1 MKGYIKIKVPFYQT
15 PSLILRNELTKKR
28 HSQFPYIYLAEDFSH
43 YLSKHLMLIDR
54 EGRGLR
60 STIGGQKFKGFTTYY
75 IIDQEK
81 VFDKVKVTGLSE
93 IVIEDHFKKDDEWFY
108 VFNKELRLG

>member
-15 PSLILRNELTKKR
+15 ASLILRNEMTRVR

-43 YLSKHLMLIDR
+43 YLSKHLMLISKD
-54 EGRGLR
+54 GHSIR

-75 IIDQEK
+75 IVDTDKI
-81 VFDKVKVTGLSE
+81 VNKVKATDLAKYMV
-93 IVIEDHFKKDDEWFY
+93 EDHIKEDDDWLY
-108 VFNKELRLG
+108 IFNKELRLG